1 MRTILNS
8 TINMFKSKLIL
19 LIIPLFFSCSE
30 NIKTTQKPLNV
41 VWISCEDMGPILGSY
56 GNDIVKTP
64 NLDKLASEGVR
75 YTNAYSTVGVCA
87 PSRFSI
93 ITGMYS
99 ARLGAHNM
107 RTGDYHNYK
116 TPKQVSHRKDIGV
129 IDKAGKN
136 IPEYEVV
143 TPPHVK
149 PFTEIL
155 RKEGYYCANNFK
167 CDYQFN
173 APFTAWDEVSST
185 VSFRDRPK
193 DTPFFYVWNTLLTH
207 ESRIWERGNKPLT
220 VSPEDIKIP
229 SYFPDISEVRND
241 IARKY
246 SNIEAMDKKVGELI
260 NQLESDGLLEN
271 TIIMFWSD
279 HGGNLL
285 RQKRAVGN
293 SGLNV
298 PLIIRYPDKKNAG
311 KVDDR
316 IVSLMDLGP
325 TVLSLLNIKP
335 PNHYDGKAIAG
346 RYEEEARKYAF
357 GTADRFDEST
367 DMQRSVLDGRYVYI
381 KNFMP
386 ELPLIYRNKYRE
398 RITMNSK
405 LIQMDSLNMLEGDAK
420 YIFMKTKPMEEFY
433 DLANDPYE
441 VNNIIDDPQYT
452 KKINEFRV
460 ALENWQKEID
470 DQGFIPENEIVKS
483 FWPNMIQ
490 PVTENV
496 EFKIDP
502 NGFYELKSTT
512 KGASIGYQI
521 DEKIGTN
528 SWDLYHKPIE
538 LGDKQKIVARAIRIG
553 YKASEITSN

>member
-1 MRTILNS
+1 MKTILNS
-8 TINMFKSKLIL
+8 TINMLKSKLIL

-56 GNDIVKTP
+56 GNDVVKTP
-64 NLDKLASEGVR
+64 NLDKLAAEGVR

-116 TPKQVSHRKDIGV
+116 TPEQVTYRKDIGV

-143 TPPHVK
+143 PPSYVK

-155 RKEGYYCANNFK
+155 RANGYYCANNFK

-185 VSFRDRPK
+185 VSFRDAPK
-193 DTPFFYVWNTLLTH
+193 DKPFFYVWNTLLTH
-207 ESRIWERGNKPLT
+207 ESRIWERSNKPLT
-220 VSPEDIKIP
+220 VKPKDVEIP
-229 SYFPDISEVRND
+229 SYFPDIPEVRND

-246 SNIEAMDKKVGELI
+246 SNIEAMDEKVGEI
-260 NQLESDGLLEN
+260 ISQLEEDGLLEN

-298 PLIIRYPDKKNAG
+298 PLIIRYPNKIDAG
-311 KVDDR
+311 TVDDR

-325 TVLSLLNIKP
+325 TVLSLLNIEP
-335 PNHYDGKAIAG
+335 PKHYDGKAIAG
-346 RYEEEARKYAF
+346 EAVKLLFDSGHMTFAKGDSLAVINKYANRINHF
-357 GTADRFDEST
+357 HAKDI
-367 DMQRSVLDGRYVYI
+367 RSNVINNLDH
-381 KNFMP
+381 
-386 ELPLIYRNKYRE
+386 
-398 RITMNSK
+398 SK
-405 LIQMDSLNMLEGDAK
+405 QSFLDAVLEGAFTVPGDGNINFKEVIEALFENNYEGWFIVEAEQDPTKANPFEYAK
-420 YIFMKTKPMEEFY
+420 IGNKELVDCLSIYG
-433 DLANDPYE
+433 YE
-441 VNNIIDDPQYT
+441 IEDY
-452 KKINEFRV
+452 
-460 ALENWQKEID
+460 
-470 DQGFIPENEIVKS
+470 
-483 FWPNMIQ
+483 
-490 PVTENV
+490 
-496 EFKIDP
+496 
-502 NGFYELKSTT
+502 
-512 KGASIGYQI
+512 I
-521 DEKIGTN
+521 DE
-528 SWDLYHKPIE
+528 
-538 LGDKQKIVARAIRIG
+538 
-553 YKASEITSN
+553 

>member
-1 MRTILNS
+1 MLNF
-8 TINMFKSKLIL
+8 TTNMFNLRIIIL
-19 LIIPLFFSCSE
+19 VFFLTYSCSK
-30 NIKTTQKPLNV
+30 NSQKPLNV

-56 GNDIVKTP
+56 GNDIIKTP

-93 ITGMYS
+93 ITGMYP

-116 TPKQVSHRKDIGV
+116 TPEEVSHRKNIGV
-129 IDKAGKN
+129 IDKEGKN

-143 TPPHVK
+143 PPTHVK

-155 RKEGYYCANNFK
+155 RTKGYYCANNFK

-185 VSFRDRPK
+185 VSYRDAPK
-193 DTPFFYVWNTLLTH
+193 DKPFFYVWNTLLTH
-207 ESRIWERGNKPLT
+207 ESRIWERSNQPLT
-220 VSPEDIKIP
+220 VNPEDIIIP
-229 SYFPDISEVRND
+229 SYFPDIPEVRND

-246 SNIEAMDKKVGELI
+246 SNIEAMDKKVGELM
-260 NQLESDGLLEN
+260 NQLEEDGMLDN

-298 PLIIRYPDKKNAG
+298 PLIIRYPNKMDAG
-311 KVDDR
+311 KVDER

-325 TVLSLLNIKP
+325 TVLSLLNIEP
-335 PNHYDGKAIAG
+335 PKHYDGKAIAG
-346 RYEEEARKYAF
+346 PYEDDPREYAF

-367 DMQRSVLDGRYVYI
+367 DMQRSVLDGRYVYV
-381 KNFMP
+381 KNFLP

-405 LIQMDSLNMLEGDAK
+405 LIQMDSFNMLEGDAA
-420 YIFMKTKPMEEFY
+420 YIFMKTKPVEEFY

-441 VNNIIDDPQYT
+441 VHNIIDNPKYF
-452 KKINEFRV
+452 KRINDFRA
-460 ALENWQKEID
+460 ALENWQKEIN
-470 DQGFIPENEIVKS
+470 DQGFIAENKLVKS

-490 PVTENV
+490 PKTENV
-496 EFKIDP
+496 DFKIGDD
-502 NGFYELKSTT
+502 GLYELTT
-512 KGASIGYQI
+512 LTNGASIGYQI

-528 SWDLYHKPIE
+528 SWSLYHEPIRI
-538 LGDKQKIVARAIRIG
+538 GDKQKIVARAIRIG
-553 YKASEITSN
+553 YKASGITSN